1 MKLKSL
7 FKLSVLVC
15 TVTLLAAC
23 GMITTNKVT
32 RGHDIDSGDA
42 NSIGK
47 GQTTEHEILKMF
59 GPPTK
64 VRDTDQ
70 GKELYYEYTKT
81 GGPKWNLFFSVG
93 GSTVTK
99 TLLVWL
105 DKNGV
110 VTDYAYKKS

>member
-1 MKLKSL
+1 MKLKPL
-7 FKLSVLVC
+7 FKLSVLVFA
-15 TVTLLAAC
+15 VALLTAC

-32 RGHDIDSGDA
+32 RGHDIDSGDTK
-42 NSIGK
+42 SIVI

-64 VRDTDQ
+64 LRDTEK

-81 GGPKWNLFFSVG
+81 GGLKWNLLFSVG

-105 DKNGV
+105 DTNGV